1 MNKYTIYCSKE
12 QTERA
17 YKLGAPIEEVC
28 TCESPHEYYVR
39 EGLFIVA
46 PTAEQVCG
54 WLREK
59 DIHIQTMVYGDCH
72 YQTAIYKLH
81 SFDDAEYTDED
92 ISSYKDAILSAI
104 DIALDYLEKGGN
116 K

>member
-1 MNKYTIYCSKE
+1 MNNYTIYCSKE
-12 QTERA
+12 QTKRA

-46 PTAEQVCG
+46 PTAEQMRG
-54 WLREK
+54 WLRSK
-59 DIHIQTMVYGDCH
+59 GLHIQMMIYGWS
-72 YQTAIYKLH
+72 
-81 SFDDAEYTDED
+81 SFRAELFKIDSYNDAERIGEA
-92 ISSYKDAILSAI
+92 INSYEKSLLAMI
-104 DIALDYLEKGGN
+104 DVALDVLEEGGN